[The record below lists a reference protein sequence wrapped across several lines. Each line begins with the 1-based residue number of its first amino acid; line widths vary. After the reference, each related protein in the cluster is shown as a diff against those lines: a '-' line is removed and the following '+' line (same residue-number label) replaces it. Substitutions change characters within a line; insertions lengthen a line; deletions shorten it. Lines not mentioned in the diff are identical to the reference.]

1 MKYSGNN
8 KPLVCMQKNS
18 TCYKGTQTMVPKG
31 VLWHSTGA
39 NNPNISRY
47 VQPHE
52 TDENYEAMLS
62 ILGKNRYGND
72 WNHVYRKAGLNC
84 WIGKLAD
91 GSVATVQ
98 TMPWNYKPWGCGAG
112 SKGSLNDTHMQFE
125 ICEDDLN
132 SKAYFEAVYKEA
144 CEITAYYCKMY
155 NLDPLG
161 TFVYKGVTVPVI
173 TSHDESYDLKLGSNH
188 GDPTK
193 WLEKYG
199 KSMASVRADV
209 AALMGKK
216 VEPAKPAPAPAPV
229 AKGNA
234 ISLRT
239 LSNGSKG
246 DDVKALQILLN
257 GMGFN
262 CGTADGIF
270 GAKTLAAVK
279 KFQKKA
285 GLSADGIVGTLTWS
299 KLLGV

>member
-18 TCYKGTQTMVPKG
+18 TCYKGTSKMTPKG

-72 WNHVYRKAGLNC
+72 WNHRDLQKGVNAF
-84 WIGKLAD
+84 IGKLAD
-91 GSVATVQ
+91 GTVATVQ
-98 TMPWNYKPWGCGAG
+98 ALPWNFKPWGCGSG
-112 SKGSLNDTHMQFE
+112 SKGSLNNTHMQFE

-132 SKAYFEAVYKEA
+132 SKAYFDAVYKEA

-161 TFVYKGVTVPVI
+161 TFVYNGVTVPVI
-173 TSHDESYDLKLGSNH
+173 TTHDESYDLKLGSNH

-193 WLEKYG
+193 WLKKYG
-199 KSMASVRADV
+199 KTMDDARRAV
-209 AALMGKK
+209 AALMNGKA
-216 VEPAKPAPAPAPV
+216 EPAKPAPVATPS

-246 DDVKALQILLN
+246 EDVKALQILLT
-257 GMGFN
+257 GRGVS
-262 CGTADGIF
+262 TDPDGSF
-270 GAKTLAAVK
+270 GPKTLSAVK
-279 KFQKKA
+279 QYQKKA
-285 GLSADGIVGTLTWS
+285 GLSADGIVGILTWS